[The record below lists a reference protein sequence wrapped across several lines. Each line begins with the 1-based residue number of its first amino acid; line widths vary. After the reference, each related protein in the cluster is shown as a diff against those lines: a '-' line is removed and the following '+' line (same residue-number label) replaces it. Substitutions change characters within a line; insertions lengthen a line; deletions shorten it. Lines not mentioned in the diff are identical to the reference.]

1 MSLPGMKRRVIKPSI
16 FITTYEEP
24 YFSPSISSFSARFLP
39 LPSSSHLLYTPPPP
53 SLLSPLSNCLG
64 GRKKTMC
71 TAACL
76 VKRVN
81 CMCASSELRRGCSHH
96 TSRQTINCCLTSGV
110 HLFLTGVM
118 GLSGGGNWARST
130 EGLEPHI
137 YPHCK
142 RTQYT
147 GRRQVFQNRYS
158 KTNTLKRVLLNKY
171 SKTGTLKQVLWNVYS

>member
-1 MSLPGMKRRVIKPSI
+1 MRNLISLP
-16 FITTYEEP
+16 
-24 YFSPSISSFSARFLP
+24 P
-39 LPSSSHLLYTPPPP
+39 LVP
-53 SLLSPLSNCLG
+53 SLLVFYPFLPPPTCSTPPLLPHFYPIVWG
-64 GRKKTMC
+64 EEKTMC

-158 KTNTLKRVLLNKY
+158 EMCTLNRY
-171 SKTGTLKQVLWNVYS
+171 SNTGTLKDVLWNVCSTTGTTKWVLSNGYSTTGILKCVL